1 MMTTKE
7 RNYIIAILALVAVM
21 VSFDLA
27 IDSKEGVILW
37 HVLIEASAGLAA
49 LAGIFFLL
57 KGSFQLRHQ
66 LSDSQSENQK
76 LKAEAQE
83 WKSEAQRFIE
93 GLSKSIDLQLTK
105 WNLTPAEKEVSL
117 LLLKGLSLKEIA
129 DVRGT
134 TEKTARV
141 QSISVY
147 SKSGL
152 TGRSELAA
160 FFLEDLLQPQ
170 QYQGASSHFQ
180 EPKD

>member
-1 MMTTKE
+1 MITTKE
-7 RNYIIAILALVAVM
+7 RNFMIAILSLVAIM
-21 VSFDLA
+21 VGIDLA
-27 IDSKEGVILW
+27 TDSKEGVVLW

-49 LAGIFFLL
+49 LAGIFILL

-76 LKAEAQE
+76 LKAEATA
-83 WKSEAQRFIE
+83 WRTEAQRFIE

-129 DVRGT
+129 EVRGT
-134 TEKTARV
+134 SEKTARV

-170 QYQGASSHFQ
+170 QNQQASSGPQ
-180 EPKD
+180 EPNS